1 MKLGY
6 KGRIIAAFHRGEKSM
21 WSKRR
26 RRFCFLMLLAVAAS
40 AAGCHTQP
48 ISDHGVISA
57 IVAAM
62 NEEDD
67 KSLAAAKEDLAAS
80 TKKLSSELTECH
92 NHAEAGCTYNN
103 TGPGDPTWC
112 FPNLYCQKTRDA
124 CIENTEK
131 YFCGNDDRRDMDF
144 QTNYYPVLKAI
155 VDDYHNIVD
164 DRAEIAKDESQ
175 IASFTYRSRQYV
187 MTVEGTYNYEGTI
200 ISYVNFRTKGT
211 DSTERYKVTI
221 KLRLQ
226 DRTWVVVSTEP
237 APSGS
242 G

>member
-1 MKLGY
+1 
-6 KGRIIAAFHRGEKSM
+6 M

-26 RRFCFLMLLAVAAS
+26 RRFCFLMLLAVAPAV
-40 AAGCHTQP
+40 AGCDTQP

-67 KSLAAAKEDLAAS
+67 KSLAAAKEDLAAL
-80 TKKLSSELTECH
+80 TKKMSSELTECH

-103 TGPGDPTWC
+103 QLLSSPTPWC
-112 FPNLYCQKTRDA
+112 FPNLYCQTTRDA
-124 CIENTEK
+124 CINKTEE
-131 YFCGNDDRRDMDF
+131 YFCGNDDNRRDMDF
-144 QTNYYPVLKAI
+144 GVQTNYYPVLKAI
-155 VDDYHNIVD
+155 VDGSDNIAH
-164 DRAEIAKDESQ
+164 DRAAIAKDESQ
-175 IASFTYRSRQYV
+175 IAGFTYRSRQYV
-187 MTVEGTYNYEGTI
+187 MTVEATNNYEGTI
-200 ISYVNFRTKGT
+200 VSYVNFRTKGT

-221 KLRLQ
+221 KLR
-226 DRTWVVVSTEP
+226 DRSWVVVSTEP